1 MNSPRNMRAFL
12 TNLFI
17 ILTLACLQAIV
28 IFQITPVH
36 ASSFPAI
43 QTRTIRVAADQNYP
57 PYSFIDKGIPSGFD
71 IEILQA
77 IAEVQNLQL
86 QIEMMP
92 WSEARQKLETGEV
105 DLIAG
110 MSYSDERSKIYDF
123 TIATTQ
129 ISFDVFTRRGSSIQS
144 IEDLRDKTIIVQQ
157 GGLMQEWL
165 AQQSFP
171 YKLILVE
178 DMPQAIEELSI
189 GQGDCALLNKNQALY
204 LIEKYGTVKVV
215 PAGLS
220 ISPQDYA
227 IAVKKGNIELLT
239 TLNEGLNLI
248 KNNGQYHRIHE
259 KWFGIYE
266 RASFWKTNWYLF
278 ASLGAAIILLASF
291 ILWSYTLQKQVEK
304 RTHDLALSE
313 ERYRLLIENATEGI
327 LVITNN
333 QIILA
338 NPYAA
343 KLFHKPVEELLHKDL
358 HELIHLKDREKLRR
372 VLEACLQE
380 TGTTQEYTLR
390 LNSSTPTL
398 LKFFS
403 VGIRWMEQPAI
414 LSLFYDITQEKRIEQ
429 DLQKQITQLDIL
441 RAIDISITNGMPLTA
456 TLQLLC
462 EKLVETLK
470 VDSADILVLNEEQNR
485 LYYFAETGFR
495 NPTPPNLSIDLDHS
509 YAGQAIKNRRMVIA
523 SSADPD
529 MPQLLGCPQRA
540 KEKFV
545 SCYVQPLLAKGK
557 VNGVVQIFSRTP
569 LNPDEEWFDFLA
581 TMAGQAAIAIDNHL
595 LVTGLQT
602 VNQELSQAYDATIQ
616 GWAHALELR
625 SAEADDHT
633 RRLLA
638 MTLRLAQNL
647 GIEPEKMIHIRRGV
661 ILHDIG
667 KMAIPDRILLKPGPL
682 SVEEWIIMR
691 QHPQYAYSLL
701 SSIPYLRP
709 ALEIPYSHHEHWDGS
724 GYPLGLSKEAIPL
737 SARIFA
743 VVDVWDALTHD
754 RVYRAGWPKKKA
766 MEYIQERSG
775 TQFDPKI
782 VEAFIQMI
790 SED

>member
-1 MNSPRNMRAFL
+1 MVSP
-12 TNLFI
+12 
-17 ILTLACLQAIV
+17 
-28 IFQITPVH
+28 
-36 ASSFPAI
+36 
-43 QTRTIRVAADQNYP
+43 QTRTIRVAADRNYP
-57 PYSFIDKGIPSGFD
+57 PYSFIEQGKPNGFD

-77 IAEVQNLQL
+77 IAQAQGLEL
-86 QIEMMP
+86 QIEMLS
-92 WSEARQKLETGEV
+92 WNDARQKLESGEV

-129 ISFDVFTRRGSSIQS
+129 ISFDIFTRRGSPIHSIA
-144 IEDLRDKTIIVQQ
+144 DLQDKTIIVQQ

-165 AQQSFP
+165 AQQTFP
-171 YKLILVE
+171 HKLLLVQ
-178 DMPQAIEELSI
+178 DMPQALEALSI

-204 LIEKYGTVKVV
+204 LTEKYGTVKVV
-215 PAGLS
+215 PVGLS
-220 ISPQDYA
+220 LSPQDYA

-239 TLNEGLNLI
+239 ILNEGLNI
-248 KNNGQYHRIHE
+248 IRNNGEYHRIHE

-266 RASFWKTNWYLF
+266 RSSFWKSNWYLF
-278 ASLGAAIILLASF
+278 ASLGAVIILLAVF

-304 RTHDLALSE
+304 RTHDLAVSE
-313 ERYRLLIENATEGI
+313 ERHRLIIENATEGI
-327 LVITNN
+327 L
-333 QIILA
+333 IIVNERIVLA

-343 KLFHKPVEELLHKDL
+343 QLLHQPIEDLPSKDL
-358 HELIHLKDREKLRR
+358 RELIHLKDREKLRR
-372 VLEACLQE
+372 VWETCLQQP
-380 TGTTQEYTLR
+380 GTAQEYTLR
-390 LNSSTPTL
+390 LNYSIPIV
-398 LKFFS
+398 LKFSS
-403 VGIRWMEQPAI
+403 VGIRWMERPAI

-429 DLQKQITQLDIL
+429 DLQQQIAQLDIL
-441 RAIDISITNGMPLTA
+441 RAIDISITNGMPLKS

-470 VDSADILVLNEEQNR
+470 VDSADILVLNDEQNR
-485 LYYFAETGFR
+485 LYYFAETGFQ
-495 NPTPPNLSIDLDHS
+495 TPAPPELSIDLDHS

-523 SSADPD
+523 SSTDPD
-529 MPQLLGCPQRA
+529 MPQLLGCPQRT

-545 SCYVQPLLAKGK
+545 CCYVQPLIAKGK
-557 VNGVVQIFSRTP
+557 VNGVVQIFNRTP
-569 LNPDEEWFDFLA
+569 LNPNEEWFDFLA

-595 LVTGLQT
+595 LVTGLQNL
-602 VNQELSQAYDATIQ
+602 NQELSQAYDATIQ

-638 MTLRLAQNL
+638 MTLRLAKNL
-647 GIEPEKMIHIRRGV
+647 GVEPQKMIHIRRGV

-691 QHPQYAYSLL
+691 QHPQYAHSLL

-724 GYPLGLSKEAIPL
+724 GYPLGLAKEDIPL
-737 SARIFA
+737 SARIFS

-754 RVYRAGWPKKKA
+754 RVYRSGWPKKKA
-766 MEYIQERSG
+766 IEYIQERSG
-775 TQFDPKI
+775 TQFDPKV

-790 SED
+790 NED